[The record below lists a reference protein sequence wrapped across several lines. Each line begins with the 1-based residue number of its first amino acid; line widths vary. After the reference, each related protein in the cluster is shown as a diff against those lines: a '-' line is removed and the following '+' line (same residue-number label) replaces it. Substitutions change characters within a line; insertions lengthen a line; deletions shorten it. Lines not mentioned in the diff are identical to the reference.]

1 MLFMI
6 TVGKE
11 QMDWHQGMTI
21 AQVLSAMAEGH
32 KYAVVK
38 LNGKPVSKP
47 HFDTTLVPDGA
58 EILLMPM
65 ISGG

>member
-1 MLFMI
+1 MI

-11 QMDWHQGMTI
+11 QIEWHEGMTI
-21 AQVLSAMAEGH
+21 SYVLRAIAGGH

-38 LNGKPVSKP
+38 LNGKSVSKP
-47 HFDTTLVPDGA
+47 YFDTTLVPDDA
-58 EILLMPM
+58 EIIPIPM